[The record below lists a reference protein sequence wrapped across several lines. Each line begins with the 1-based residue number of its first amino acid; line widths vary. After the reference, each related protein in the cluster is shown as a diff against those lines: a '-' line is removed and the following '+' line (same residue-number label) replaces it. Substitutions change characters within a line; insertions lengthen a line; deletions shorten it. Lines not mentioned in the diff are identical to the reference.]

1 MDTQTSEFW
10 SLLPTISIFS
20 DHAYF
25 SVVNDLSNEETP
37 KKRSS
42 HVEDAEEIREIFG
55 ALSEEIPKLISGLIG
70 SLYSPES
77 AGNVA
82 TAIGRFY
89 SKLIEEGIPKEVA
102 LKMTENYVSALDFK
116 KIMSIASDEAK
127 GGRNIHIEIDDD
139 EED

>member
-1 MDTQTSEFW
+1 M
-10 SLLPTISIFS
+10 
-20 DHAYF
+20 
-25 SVVNDLSNEETP
+25 VNDLSDEETP

-55 ALSEEIPKLISGLIG
+55 ALNEAIPKLISGLIG

-89 SKLIEEGIPKEVA
+89 SKLIEEGIPKDVA
-102 LKMTENYVSALDFK
+102 LKMTENYVSALDFQ

-127 GGRNIHIEIDDD
+127 GGRNIHIEIDED